1 MTKWY
6 RNIEGFPVTT
16 LRDSLFP
23 VIPFFQISP
32 EIQHLF
38 RVSQGGVS
46 TFYNECKIYT
56 STGRLLPL
64 VNNGFS
70 NEIFESIKNKFT
82 IIVKERQT
90 GLTTTEAVIA
100 LYYTQFL
107 NKNVTIVSRGNII
120 DKIKSIY
127 VNLPDHLKYGIKRL
141 NKKCIYFNNGTF
153 IRFTKCS
160 GSFAIRYNPG
170 LMIFD
175 EYDFLQPKKLKIFIN
190 QIVPCFS
197 PTGSQ
202 IIIGSSLNPKSNN
215 KEGSINDLLTN
226 PNYSIYS
233 FKSVN
238 LTKMDLIAKTFE
250 RDKKINEVLG

>member
-6 RNIEGFPVTT
+6 RNIEGFPVST

-23 VIPFFQISP
+23 VIPISQITP

-38 RVSQGGVS
+38 RVAQGGVS
-46 TFYNECKIYT
+46 TFYNQCEIPDA
-56 STGRLLPL
+56 SSGRLMTL

-70 NEIFESIKNKFT
+70 NEVFESIKNKFT

-90 GLTTTEAVIA
+90 GLTTTEAVIS

-107 NKNVTIVSRGNII
+107 NKSVTIVSRGNII

-141 NKKCIYFNNGTF
+141 NKKCIYFNNGTC
-153 IRFTKCS
+153 IRFTKSCFLGLS
-160 GSFAIRYNPG
+160 D

-175 EYDFLQPKKLKIFIN
+175 EYDFLQPKKLHTLIN
-190 QIVPCFS
+190 HIVPS
-197 PTGSQ
+197 LAAITGSQ
-202 IIIGSSLNPKSNN
+202 IIIGSSLNPKSDR
-215 KEGSINDLLTN
+215 EGSLEDLLTN

-233 FKSVN
+233 FKVVN
-238 LTKMDLIAKTFE
+238 LLKMDLIIKTFE